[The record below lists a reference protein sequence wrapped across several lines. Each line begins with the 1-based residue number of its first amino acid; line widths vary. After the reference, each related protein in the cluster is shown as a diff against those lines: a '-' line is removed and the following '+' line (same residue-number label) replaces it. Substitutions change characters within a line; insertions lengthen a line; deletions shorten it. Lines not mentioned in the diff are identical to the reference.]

1 MASRTDALRRY
12 RAFKSGFVVLLSKWT
27 VFPRRPKCEGKKIDS
42 LHRVCDE
49 KTVCRNAKS
58 VKGQPL
64 EAVRTVLENL
74 SLRAYRVREGQA
86 VHGRQG
92 LSGPSQKKS
101 GQCPLERLV
110 GNIDIRGNLNAI
122 IRI

>member
-1 MASRTDALRRY
+1 MASRTDALRRC
-12 RAFKSGFVVLLSKWT
+12 RTLQSDFVVLLSKCT
-27 VFPRRPKCEGKKIDS
+27 VFPRRPRCEGKKNDS

-92 LSGPSQKKS
+92 LSGMNTKN
-101 GQCPLERLV
+101 ERAMPARMV
-110 GNIDIRGNLNAI
+110 SR
-122 IRI
+122 